1 MPSSVPAYVNLADV
15 YRVLDR
21 DAEGERVLRAGLS
34 HAPRSGALHYSLGL
48 VLTRLKRGDTAL
60 AEFSRAAGLEPGN
73 ARFAYVHAIALHSSG
88 KADAAIARL
97 QSALAMHPVDGD
109 IISALVSFYQKRGD
123 SVQATRYMNR
133 LQQLSAN
140 R

>member
-1 MPSSVPAYVNLADV
+1 
-15 YRVLDR
+15 
-21 DAEGERVLRAGLS
+21 VLREGLARNPRAAELH
-34 HAPRSGALHYSLGL
+34 HALGL
-48 VLTRLKRGDTAL
+48 AQVRQKATADSLRSFKL
-60 AEFSRAAGLEPGN
+60 AADLAPNN

-88 KADAAIARL
+88 KVDAAIARL

-109 IISALVSFYQKRGD
+109 IISALASFYQKRGD

-133 LQQLSAN
+133 LQQLSVN